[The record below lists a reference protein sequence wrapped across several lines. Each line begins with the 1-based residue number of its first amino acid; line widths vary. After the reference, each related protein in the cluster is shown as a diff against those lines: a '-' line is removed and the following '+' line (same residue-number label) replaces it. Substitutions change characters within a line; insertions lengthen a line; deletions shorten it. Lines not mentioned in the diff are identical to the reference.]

1 MLPFFMG
8 IAAALLAAL
17 AAAKLREDRT
27 EVRGVADVLPYGFLI
42 GPGVVLNKDGSLLA
56 GFRFRGPDSAAATA
70 DDLADLSEYIANAF
84 APVGDGWG
92 FHVSEFRRESV
103 GYPRGGGFSDP
114 VSWLVD
120 DERRR
125 SYESAGLHYE
135 SDFFLIATYLP
146 PSDRYSKLVA
156 FFVEGAE
163 RGEVDWSGVLAQF
176 EGELTEL
183 RDRLRGRVQM
193 ERLDD
198 ASLLGHLHACL
209 TGLHHPVRVPE
220 DGAYL
225 NVVLSDRDFV
235 GGFEPRVGDKHVRVV
250 AVQDFPWKPEP
261 AALEAL
267 GRLPFG
273 FRWCSRF
280 VLLST
285 QAGESEIKKARRGWR
300 VQDGLRQL
308 LGGARHS
315 GRNEAAAEGGG
326 GGRPLSME
334 ADADAALALSESGQV
349 RFLAYTATL
358 VLYEDDAGRADANAR
373 ELLRVLND
381 LGFTGRVEGVNAVDA
396 FWGSLPGLFYPN
408 LRRPVLHTGNLGHLF
423 PSTALWAGEEYN
435 PSPLLPLRSPPL
447 MIAETAGSTPF
458 RLNTDTDTSGNA
470 LVLGPPGAGK
480 SAFLNLHR
488 LQVLRYAGAQTAFF
502 DIGHS
507 AWLPAVATGARH
519 HDIGAEGGKLQP
531 LRNVADNAEALWGRE
546 WVEGLVAVQG
556 HECDA
561 ADRVKLERAV
571 RLLGKQ
577 PPKNRTL
584 TELHVQVQD
593 ARLRAALEPYLGTF
607 LDGDSDSIED
617 APHLVFEMGALMKMG
632 RTMRTPTVLYL
643 LHRVELLTAAG
654 ARPTWTYLDEMHR
667 YLDDPVFERWIR
679 FALVTERKNN
689 SRFVLATQSLAQLE
703 ESAARHI
710 VYETCR
716 VKILLPNPEAA
727 TTSRKLYTEIG
738 LNEAEIRHVA
748 TATPSRDYFL
758 RSPTGKRVF
767 SLGVGPVAAA
777 FLFPRP
783 GLSTQDTRRFASA
796 AMADHGP
803 QWTRE
808 WLRRAGLTAWADA
821 LPSTIQTQE
830 NDDAHSAS
838 SLDYALA

>member
-1 MLPFFMG
+1 MIQYILG
-8 IAAALLAAL
+8 VASGLAAAVAV
-17 AAAKLREDRT
+17 AKLREDRT
-27 EVRGVADVLPYGFLI
+27 EVRGVADVLPYGFLVA
-42 GPGVVLNKDGSLLA
+42 PGAILNKDGSLLA

-70 DDLADLSEYIANAF
+70 DDLADLAEYVAAAF

-92 FHVSEFRRESV
+92 FHVSEVRRESV
-103 GYPRGGGFSDP
+103 GYPSDPAFPDP

-120 DERRR
+120 EERRR

-135 SDFFLIATYLP
+135 SDFFLVATYLP
-146 PSDRYSKLVA
+146 PSDRHSRLVA
-156 FFVEGAE
+156 LFVDGAA
-163 RGEVDWSGVLAQF
+163 RGEADWTTILAQF
-176 EGELTEL
+176 EGELAEL
-183 RDRLRGRVQM
+183 RDRLRGRLQM

-198 ASLLGHLHACL
+198 EALLRHLHACL
-209 TGLHHPVRVPE
+209 TGMHHPVRVPE

-225 NVVLSDRDFV
+225 NVVLADQDLV
-235 GGFEPRVGDKHVRVV
+235 GGFEPRIGEKHVRVV
-250 AVQDFPWKPEP
+250 AVQDFPWRPEP

-280 VLLST
+280 VLLSP
-285 QAGESEIKKARRGWR
+285 QAGEAEIKRARRGWR
-300 VQDGLRQL
+300 AQDGLRQL

-315 GRNEAAAEGGG
+315 GRNDTADGA
-326 GGRPLSME
+326 RPLSMD
-334 ADADAALALSESGQV
+334 ADVDAALALAESGQV

-358 VLYEDDAGRADANAR
+358 VLYEDEAARADANAR

-381 LGFTGRVEGVNAVDA
+381 LGFTGRVEGVNALDA
-396 FWGSLPGLFYPN
+396 FWGSLPGLFFPN
-408 LRRPVLHTGNLGHLF
+408 LRRPVIHTGNLGHLF
-423 PSTALWAGEEYN
+423 PSTALWAGEEHN
-435 PSPLLPLRSPPL
+435 PSPLLPRRSPPL

-458 RLNTDTDTSGNA
+458 RVNTDTDTSGNA

-488 LQVLRYAGAQTAFF
+488 LQALRYTGAQTAFF

-507 AWLPAVATGARH
+507 AWLPAVATGALH
-519 HDIGAEGGKLQP
+519 HDIGGEECRLQP
-531 LRNVADNAEALWGRE
+531 LRDVADHAEAAWSRDWL
-546 WVEGLVAVQG
+546 EGLVAVQG

-571 RLLGKQ
+571 RLLAKQ
-577 PPKNRTL
+577 PPRNRTL

-607 LDGDSDSIED
+607 LDGDADSIED

-643 LHRVELLTAAG
+643 LHRVERMTAAG
-654 ARPTWTYLDEMHR
+654 AHPTWTYLDEMHR

-703 ESAARHI
+703 ASAARHI

-716 VKILLPNPEAA
+716 TKILLPNPEAA
-727 TTSRKLYTEIG
+727 TTSRRLYEEIG

-767 SLGVGPVAAA
+767 SLGIGPVAAA

-783 GLSTQDTRRFASA
+783 GLSTQETRRLASTT
-796 AMADHGP
+796 MAKHGP
-803 QWTRE
+803 AWTRE
-808 WLRRAGLTAWADA
+808 WLRQAGLTAWAEA
-821 LPSTIQTQE
+821 LPDTHTQE
-830 NDDAHSAS
+830 NDDADPA
-838 SLDYALA
+838 SLDSALV

>member
-1 MLPFFMG
+1 MLPYLLG
-8 IAAALLAAL
+8 AGAALLVERF
-17 AAAKLREDRT
+17 AAKLREDST
-27 EVRGVADVLPYGFLI
+27 EARGVADVLPYGFLVA
-42 GPGVVLNKDGSLLA
+42 PGVVLNKDGSLLA

-70 DDLADLSEYIANAF
+70 EDLADLSEYIAGAF
-84 APVGDGWG
+84 SPVGDGWG
-92 FHVSEFRRESV
+92 FHVSEARRESV
-103 GYPRGGGFSDP
+103 AYPRAAGFPDS
-114 VSWLVD
+114 VSALVD
-120 DERRR
+120 EERRR
-125 SYESAGLHYE
+125 SYESAGVHYE
-135 SDFFLIATYLP
+135 SDFYLVATYLP

-156 FFVEGAE
+156 FFVEGAA
-163 RGEVDWSGVLAQF
+163 RGDLDWQGILAQY
-176 EGELTEL
+176 EGELAEL
-183 RDRLRGRVQM
+183 RDRLRGRLHM

-198 ASLLGHLHACL
+198 AALLGHLHACL
-209 TGLHHPVRVPE
+209 TGLHHAVRVPE

-225 NVVLSDRDFV
+225 NVVLSDQDFT
-235 GGFEPRVGDKHVRVV
+235 GGWEPRIGDKHVRVV
-250 AVQDFPWKPEP
+250 AVQDFPWRPEP

-267 GRLPFG
+267 GRMPFG

-280 VLLST
+280 VLLSA
-285 QAGESEIKKARRGWR
+285 QAGEAEIKKARRGWR
-300 VQDGLRQL
+300 AQDGLRQL
-308 LGGARHS
+308 LGGARNS
-315 GRNEAAAEGGG
+315 ARNDAAEG
-326 GGRPLSME
+326 GGRPLSMD
-334 ADADAALALSESGQV
+334 ADAEAALALSESGQY

-381 LGFTGRVEGVNAVDA
+381 LGFTGRVESVNAVDA

-408 LRRPVLHTGNLGHLF
+408 LRRPVLHTGNLGQLF
-423 PSTALWAGEEYN
+423 PSTALWAGEEHN
-435 PSPLLPLRSPPL
+435 PSPLLPPSSPPL

-458 RLNTDTDTSGNA
+458 RLNTDTDTSGNV

-519 HDIGAEGGKLQP
+519 YDIGGDGGTLQP
-531 LRNVADNAEALWGRE
+531 LRNVDQNAEALWGRE
-546 WVEGLVAVQG
+546 WVEGLIEVQG
-556 HECDA
+556 HACDA
-561 ADRVKLERAV
+561 GDRVKLERAV

-577 PPKNRTL
+577 PPRNRTL
-584 TELHVQVQD
+584 TELHVQLQD
-593 ARLRAALEPYLGTF
+593 AGLRAALEPYLGTF
-607 LDGDSDSIED
+607 LDGDADSIED

-632 RTMRTPTVLYL
+632 RTLRTPTVLYL
-643 LHRVELLTAAG
+643 LHRVELMTAAG

-703 ESAARHI
+703 VSAARHI

-727 TTSRKLYTEIG
+727 TTSRALYTEIG

-748 TATPSRDYFL
+748 TATPSRDYFV
-758 RSPTGKRVF
+758 RSPAGKRVF
-767 SLGVGPVAAA
+767 SLGIGPVGAA

-783 GLSTQDTRRFASA
+783 GLSTQDTRRLASA
-796 AMADHGP
+796 MMADHGP

-808 WLRRAGLTAWADA
+808 WLRLAGLSGWADA
-821 LPSTIQTQE
+821 LRSTIQTQE
-830 NDDAHSAS
+830 NGDAHSAS
-838 SLDYALA
+838 SLDLALA

>member
-1 MLPFFMG
+1 MTLFLMG
-8 IAAALLAAL
+8 VAAALLAAHL
-17 AAAKLREDRT
+17 AAKLREDRT
-27 EVRGVADVLPYGFLI
+27 EVRGVADVLPYGFLVA
-42 GPGVVLNKDGSLLA
+42 PGVVLNKDGSLLA
-56 GFRFRGPDSAAATA
+56 GWRFRGPDTAAATA
-70 DDLADLSEYIANAF
+70 DDLADLSEYIGNAF
-84 APVGDGWG
+84 QPVGDGWA

-103 GYPRGGGFSDP
+103 GYPRGGAFPDP

-125 SYESAGLHYE
+125 SYEAAGLHYE
-135 SDFFLIATYLP
+135 SDYYLVATYLP
-146 PSDRYSKLVA
+146 PSDRYSKLVG

-163 RGEVDWSGVLAQF
+163 RGEVDWSVVLAQF
-176 EGELTEL
+176 EGELAEL
-183 RDRLRGRVQM
+183 RDRLRGRLHV

-198 ASLLGHLHACL
+198 AALLGHLHACL
-209 TGLHHPVRVPE
+209 TGLHHPVQVPE

-225 NVVLSDRDFV
+225 NLVLSDRELV
-235 GGFEPRVGDKHVRVV
+235 GGFEPRIGDKHIRVV
-250 AVQDFPWKPEP
+250 AVQDFPWKPDP
-261 AALEAL
+261 AALETL
-267 GRLPFG
+267 GRLPFA

-280 VLLST
+280 VLLGQ
-285 QAGESEIKKARRGWR
+285 QAGESEIKKARRAWR
-300 VQDGLRQL
+300 VQDALRQL

-315 GRNEAAAEGGG
+315 DRNAAAEGGS
-326 GGRPLSME
+326 GRPVSMQ

-349 RFLAYTATL
+349 RYLAYTGCI
-358 VLYEDDAGRADANAR
+358 VLYEDDPARADANAR

-381 LGFTGRVEGVNAVDA
+381 LGFTGRVETVNAVDA

-408 LRRPVLHTGNLGHLF
+408 LRRPVLHTGNLGRLF
-423 PSTALWAGEEYN
+423 PSTALWAGEEFN
-435 PSPLLPLRSPPL
+435 PSPLLPRRSPPL

-458 RLNTDTDTSGNA
+458 RLNTDSDTTGNA

-488 LQVLRYAGAQTAFF
+488 LQALRYARAQTAFF

-519 HDIGAEGGKLQP
+519 YDIGADGKLQP
-531 LRNVADNAEALWGRE
+531 LRNVDRNAEALWGRE

-561 ADRVKLERAV
+561 SDRVKLERAV

-593 ARLRAALEPYLGTF
+593 TALRAALEPYVGTF

-643 LHRVELLTAAG
+643 LHRIELLTVAG
-654 ARPTWTYLDEMHR
+654 ACPTWTYLDELHR
-667 YLDDPVFERWIR
+667 YLDDPVFERWIS

-689 SRFVLATQSLAQLE
+689 SRLVLATQSLAQLE
-703 ESAARHI
+703 ASNIRHI
-710 VYETCR
+710 LYETCR
-716 VKILLPNPEAA
+716 TKVLLPNPEAA
-727 TTSRKLYTEIG
+727 TTTRSLYAEIG

-758 RSPTGKRVF
+758 RSPAGKRVF
-767 SLGVGPVAAA
+767 TLGVGPIAAA

-783 GLSTQDTRRFASA
+783 GLSTQDTRRLASA
-796 AMADHGP
+796 MMAEHG
-803 QWTRE
+803 QLWTRE
-808 WLRRAGLTAWADA
+808 WLRRAGLPGAADA
-821 LPSTIQTQE
+821 LPSTLNAQE
-830 NDDAHSAS
+830 NDDAS
-838 SLDYALA
+838 SFDHAVA